1 MTKRTTSGFW
11 GLLPWRRLVAFA
23 GGGLLALSASP
34 AFAAEGGM
42 KLLSIS
48 TLIGEMLTF
57 AVLVW
62 FVMKFVWPPLMTA
75 IDDRRKQIADGLA
88 AAEQGKKDLADAA
101 AERTSI
107 IKEARATASR
117 IVADGEEQKTAV
129 IAQARTEA
137 EAERARI
144 VQQGQREVESEKAAM
159 RRELQKK
166 LSGLAVAGAKRILG
180 REVDPKAHADII
192 DSLREKI

>member
-1 MTKRTTSGFW
+1 MNKGIALGFA
-11 GLLPWRRLVAFA
+11 LLRRFVA
-23 GGGLLALSASP
+23 LAFGVFGVSA
-34 AFAAEGGM
+34 AFAAEGGL
-42 KLLSIS
+42 KLLSIT

-62 FVMKFVWPPLMTA
+62 FVMKFVCPPLMAA
-75 IDDRRKQIADGLA
+75 IDERRKQIADGLA
-88 AAEQGKKDLADAA
+88 AAEQGKKDLSDAA
-101 AERTSI
+101 AERSSI
-107 IKEARATASR
+107 IKEARTAASR
-117 IVADGEEQKTAV
+117 IIADGEEQKTAV
-129 IAQARTEA
+129 ITKAKAEA

-144 VQQGQREVESEKAAM
+144 VRQGQREVESEKAAM

-166 LSGLAVAGAKRILG
+166 LSGLAVAGAARILG